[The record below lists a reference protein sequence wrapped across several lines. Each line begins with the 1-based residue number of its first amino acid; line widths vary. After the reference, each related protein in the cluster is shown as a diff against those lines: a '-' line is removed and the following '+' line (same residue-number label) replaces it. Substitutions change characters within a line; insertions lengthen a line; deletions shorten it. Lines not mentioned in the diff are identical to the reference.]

1 MKTYIV
7 PVTKF
12 VTFYEKGHLLNIS
25 EVNATTGEDKTDTGI
40 SYGGGGDGTGNSEP
54 AANEV
59 NVWDDV
65 NGPSVWED

>member
-40 SYGGGGDGTGNSEP
+40 SYGGGGDGT
-54 AANEV
+54 
-59 NVWDDV
+59 
-65 NGPSVWED
+65 